1 MEEIRKRFREVN
13 DQVKSSYINS
23 YETKHGVTL
32 MELENGK
39 YKELPYNSEVT
50 LGEVINHV
58 DGNSKK

>member
-39 YKELPYNSEVT
+39 YKELPFNTEVT
-50 LGEVINHV
+50 LKQVIAFV
-58 DGNSKK
+58 DGN